1 MKTCKICKRCNKK
14 LLVPAWKLCN
24 ECTAPRSRTRKLD
37 RSEHTRRMLTEEQ
50 YRMLVTLVENGVPM
64 PLIHIAL
71 GTRRLKT
78 HLAPLKYRDGI
89 IH

>member
-1 MKTCKICKRCNKK
+1 M
-14 LLVPAWKLCN
+14 
-24 ECTAPRSRTRKLD
+24 D